1 MKAISVKSASFC
13 PHNYLKQFKEAKLSL
28 FDMDISMIFD
38 LINSK
43 QMQFKIH

>member
-1 MKAISVKSASFC
+1 MKAISVKSASLC

-28 FDMDISMIFD
+28 FDLSIIFE